1 MITIIGSVRPTT
13 SSVEHPQPRC
23 FTIDTSVYDASK
35 AAPTQFSAVCF
46 LEDTKRW
53 EKVKTPTPGS
63 FLTVTAKLAGRT
75 SQTNLLALRV
85 LDLTYLPRPT
95 SSASVPTPTSTPT
108 SKRPGRWGGRIP
120 PTTPSKKQ
128 RTSEPIDEITNSP
141 VTPLESSTVSI
152 ASGPEF
158 VPTLPSDPISP
169 STRTHSDDP
178 SALLQDSDSATR
190 PHRNRHPPKK
200 YTTLE

>member
-75 SQTNLLALRV
+75 SQTNLLPLRV

-108 SKRPGRWGGRIP
+108 SKRPGRWDGRIP

-152 ASGPEF
+152 QGRNLF
-158 VPTLPSDPISP
+158 LLCRPTPSLRPP
-169 STRTHSDDP
+169 GLTAMTPPPCYRTPTAPRDLT
-178 SALLQDSDSATR
+178 ATAILQ
-190 PHRNRHPPKK
+190 RNIQ
-200 YTTLE
+200 L